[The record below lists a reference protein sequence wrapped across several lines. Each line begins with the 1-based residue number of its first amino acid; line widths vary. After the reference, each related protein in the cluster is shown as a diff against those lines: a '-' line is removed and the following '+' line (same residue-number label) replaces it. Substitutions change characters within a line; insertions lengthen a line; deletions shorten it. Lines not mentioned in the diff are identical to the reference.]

1 MRFILLIISLF
12 ALPATLL
19 AQKNFSV
26 SPTPDWLA
34 PYKPDLAKAPD
45 AREVSNGYFLLLL
58 EEQHHAEKD
67 AVYRHIIRQIVSE
80 AGIQNGAEISVDY
93 DPTYE
98 KLHFHQLIIRRNG
111 QVISKLDPS
120 RFRFL
125 QKEEELSRFIYSGT
139 FTAYYI
145 LEDVRKG
152 DQIEYAY
159 TLEGANPIFEHKYA
173 NTFYFTSYDPIVNY
187 YKALIAAP
195 ARDIQFK
202 PFNGARL
209 PAKSSWNGMQ
219 LYEWKIADVMPADED
234 DNAPDWYTTLPF
246 VQASEYKSWSEIIN
260 WGAKINT
267 PPAPGKRLQTRIAE
281 LKKQSGTDKALYLQN
296 AMRFVQD
303 DIRYMG
309 IEMGEYSHRPNSPDK
324 ILDQRFGDCKDK
336 SLLLT
341 TLLQADGI
349 NASMAYTNT
358 YLKAHVSDYLPSPFM
373 FNHVIVYA
381 QLGDSSYWID
391 PTISY
396 QRGPLYLLTIPDY
409 QQALIIKTDGSN
421 TLTNIPQPNKGTQTI
436 KEHFVLPDSK
446 NKKGRLTV
454 HSDYTLRFADQ
465 QRDVFANNSMKDQ
478 EKTYLDYYKNIYGDL
493 HADSALKTIDN
504 PAKNQFSVIERYE
517 LEEPWKNDTDEP
529 GQVEIPLTAGIL
541 QEALPKLSKK
551 KNSKSHAPLSLR
563 YPYSLDYTIDVDM
576 PIEWSL
582 TAEAVKITNAYYAF
596 SFTPTVEGKKVTLH
610 YTFQTFQDNIPA
622 DYLAQYESDRNK
634 MDDVISFSLFWSPD
648 GETQAA
654 AAPTDNSINW
664 VTSTLAVFFLAF
676 FGWLAWRYNQYTIY
690 PVQDVLIP
698 AQLKGFLFVIGFLI
712 FLTPVAMLQ
721 GIFTNDFFSY
731 KAWLQL
737 GKATHVISNTSF
749 LEFWCILRMVAA
761 LFFFVYSVLLIAL
774 FLNRRDTFPIAM
786 VYFMVAT
793 LLFRVIDTG
802 VIHYLYKTN
811 WETTELIGIVYI
823 FIRGLLFTPYLLHSQ
838 QVKDTFIM
846 PHRSVIS
853 KEKGY

>member
-12 ALPATLL
+12 ALPAGLL

-34 PYKPDLAKAPD
+34 PYKPDLGKAPD

-58 EEQHHAEKD
+58 EEQHHAEKN

-80 AGIQNGAEISVDY
+80 AGIQNGAEVSVEY

-98 KLHFHQLIIRRNG
+98 KLHFHQLVIRRNG
-111 QVISKLDPS
+111 QVITKLDPS

-125 QKEEELSRFIYSGT
+125 QKEEDLSRFIYSGT

-195 ARDIQFK
+195 TRVIHFK
-202 PFNGARL
+202 AFNGARL
-209 PAKSSWNGMQ
+209 PAKSNWNGMQ

-234 DNAPDWYTTLPF
+234 DNAPEWYTTIPF

-267 PPAPGKRLQTRIAE
+267 PPAPGTRLQARIAE
-281 LKKQSGTDKALYLQN
+281 LKKQSGNDKTLYLQN

-373 FNHVIVYA
+373 FNHVIVHA

-396 QRGPLYLLTIPDY
+396 QRGPLREHSIPDY
-409 QQALIIKTDGSN
+409 QQALIINTDGSD
-421 TLTNIPQPNKGTQTI
+421 TLTNIPQYNIGTQTI
-436 KEHFVLPDSK
+436 KEHFILPDSK
-446 NKKGRLTV
+446 SKKGTLTV
-454 HSDYTLRFADQ
+454 HSVYTLRFADQ

-478 EKTYLDYYKNIYGDL
+478 EKSYLDYYKNIYGEL
-493 HADSALKTIDN
+493 HTDSALKTIDN
-504 PAKNQFSVIERYE
+504 PIRNQFSVIERYQ
-517 LEEPWKNDTDEP
+517 LEEPWKNDTEEP
-529 GQVEIPLTAGIL
+529 GQLEIPVTAGIL

-551 KNSKSHAPLSLR
+551 KNSKSHSPLSMR
-563 YPYSLDYTIDVDM
+563 YPYSLDYTIDMDM
-576 PIEWSL
+576 PIEWYLSN
-582 TAEAVKITNAYYAF
+582 EPVRISNAYYAF
-596 SFTPTVEGKKVTLH
+596 TFTPTVEGRHVTLH
-610 YTFQTFQDNIPA
+610 YTFNTFQDNIPVE
-622 DYLAQYESDRNK
+622 YLAQYESDRNK

-648 GETQAA
+648 DPISTTT
-654 AAPTDNSINW
+654 PTDNTVNW
-664 VTSTLAVFFLAF
+664 VTLTLAIFFIAF
-676 FGWLAWRYNQYTIY
+676 FARMAWKYNQYTIY

-698 AQLKGFLFVIGFLI
+698 AELRGFLFIIAFFVF
-712 FLTPVAMLQ
+712 FTPLAMLQ
-721 GIFTNDFFSY
+721 AIFNNDFFSF
-731 KAWLQL
+731 KAWGQL
-737 GKATHVISNTSF
+737 SKATNIISNTSF
-749 LEFWCILRMVAA
+749 LEFWFILRMVAA

-774 FLNRRDTFPIAM
+774 FLNRRDTFPTAM
-786 VYFMVAT
+786 VYFMVST

-802 VIHYLYKTN
+802 LSHYLYKTS
-811 WETTELIGIVYI
+811 WETAELGGIIYI
-823 FIRGLLFTPYLLHSQ
+823 FVRGLLFTPYLLQSQ
-838 QVKDTFIM
+838 QVKETFIM

>member
-12 ALPATLL
+12 VLQTGLM
-19 AQKNFSV
+19 AQKNFTV

-34 PYKPDLAKAPD
+34 PYKPDLGKTPD

-58 EEQHHAEKD
+58 EEQHHAEKN

-80 AGIQNGAEISVDY
+80 AGIQNGAEISVEY

-98 KLHFHQLIIRRNG
+98 KLRFHQLIIRRNG

-120 RFRFL
+120 RFRIL
-125 QKEEELSRFIYSGT
+125 QKEEDLSRFIYSGT

-152 DQIEYAY
+152 DQIEYSY

-173 NTFYFTSYDPIVNY
+173 NSFYFTSYDPIVNY

-195 ARDIQFK
+195 TRDIQFK

-209 PAKSSWNGMQ
+209 PVKSTWKGMQ
-219 LYEWKIADVMPADED
+219 LYEWKIADVMPTDED
-234 DNAPDWYTTLPF
+234 DNAPEWYTTLPF

-267 PPAPGKRLQTRIAE
+267 PPAPGERLQTRIAE
-281 LKKQSGTDKALYLQN
+281 LKKQSGNDKSLYLQN

-309 IEMGEYSHRPNSPDK
+309 IEMGEYSHRPNNPDK

-373 FNHVIVYA
+373 FNHVIVYV

-396 QRGPLYLLTIPDY
+396 QRGPLSEHYIPDY
-409 QQALIIKTDGSN
+409 QQALIIKPGGSDK
-421 TLTNIPQPNKGTQTI
+421 LTNIPQLKRGKQTI
-436 KEHFVLPDSK
+436 KEHFTLPDTKS
-446 NKKGRLTV
+446 KKGTLIVR
-454 HSDYTLRFADQ
+454 SEYTQQFADQ

-478 EKTYLDYYKNIYGDL
+478 EKTYLDYYKNIYGEL
-493 HADSALKTIDN
+493 HTDSALKTIDN
-504 PAKNQFSVIERYE
+504 PVKNHFSVVERYV
-517 LEEPWKNDTDEP
+517 LDEPWKDDAEEP
-529 GQVEIPLTAGIL
+529 GRLEISVTAGIL

-551 KNSKSHAPLSLR
+551 KNNKSQAPLEMR
-563 YPYSLDYTIDVDM
+563 YPYSLDYTIDMDM
-576 PIEWSL
+576 PIDWSL
-582 TAEAVKITNAYYAF
+582 SDEPIKISNPYYAF
-596 SFTPTVEGKKVTLH
+596 SFTSEVNGRHVTFH
-610 YTFQTFQDNIPA
+610 YTFETFQDHIPA
-622 DYLAQYESDRNK
+622 NYLAKYESDRNK
-634 MDDVISFSLFWSPD
+634 MDDIISFSLFWSPD
-648 GETQAA
+648 EPMEMAKPA
-654 AAPTDNSINW
+654 DNAVNW
-664 VTSTLAVFFLAF
+664 VTLTLAIFFLGF
-676 FGWLAWRYNQYTIY
+676 FGRLAWKYNQYSIY
-690 PVQDVLIP
+690 PSQEELVP
-698 AQLKGFLFVIGFLI
+698 AGLNI
-712 FLTPVAMLQ
+712 FLLIIAFFVFVTPLIMLT
-721 GIFTNDFFSY
+721 GIFNSGFFSY
-731 KAWLQL
+731 KEWLL
-737 GKATHVISNTSF
+737 LSKTTHSVSNPTI
-749 LEFWCILRMVAA
+749 LECWFIIRVVTACFFFIYSILLVA
-761 LFFFVYSVLLIAL
+761 LFV
-774 FLNRRDTFPIAM
+774 NRRDTFPNAM
-786 VYFMVAT
+786 VYY
-793 LLFRVIDTG
+793 LLAAVVFNIIDTG
-802 VIHYLYKTN
+802 ISHYLYRSY
-811 WETTELIGIVYI
+811 WELGELKGIIYSFVKGI
-823 FIRGLLFTPYLLHSQ
+823 LFTPYLLQSQ
-838 QVKDTFIM
+838 QVKETFIL
-846 PHRSVIS
+846 PHRSVTG